1 MMDILRRF
9 RGYMG
14 SRSYLLPLSLIFSA
28 MSGLLSLVPYV
39 FIWLIARTLFSF
51 KVEIDYQLVVRYSI
65 WAVGMTI
72 GSFVCYFISGTLAHL
87 AAFRVEINMRRR
99 AMRSL
104 MNMPMGFFEGKSGG
118 RMRKVI
124 DENASETHTFIAH
137 ILPDLMGS
145 IVAPIVVLVMIFVFD
160 YRLGI
165 ACLIPIILA
174 FLIIVSMMDSKTNDF
189 QRRYLLALEEMSGE
203 AVEYVRGI
211 PVVKV
216 FQQTIYSFKR
226 FYNSIISYRELVTR
240 YTGRLR
246 ARMILYR
253 ILIHAIPYFLIPTSI
268 LIVYHEGDYSLTIA
282 DTLLY
287 LLLAPVLTTSIMKVM
302 NLQYTLFNAEQAISR
317 VEELTRSGEP
327 LMEVEDGIVP
337 KRFDLHFEGVSF
349 RYPGSTS
356 DVLQD
361 ISFHIPEGQIYA
373 LVGPSGS
380 GKTTISRLVP
390 RFWDPV
396 GGGIF
401 IGGIDVKN
409 IAKAELMREVAF
421 AFQDARLF
429 KTTLRENITYGSP
442 HATEAEIARVI
453 RLSRSEEIIQRLPQG
468 LMTPIGG
475 EKGVY
480 LSGGEQQRIALA
492 RALLKDAP
500 IVVLD
505 EATAFA
511 DPENEHLIQRAFSE
525 LVRGKTTLMIAHRL
539 TSIQHVDCILVL
551 DRGRI
556 VERGTHEELLA
567 QQGLYSRMWA
577 EYQKAISWSI

>member
-1 MMDILRRF
+1 
-9 RGYMG
+9 MG

-28 MSGLLSLVPYV
+28 MSGLLSLLPYV
-39 FIWLIARTLFSF
+39 FIWLIARVLFSF
-51 KVEIDYQLVVRYSI
+51 KVEIDYQLVVRYSL
-65 WAVGMTI
+65 WAVGTTL
-72 GSFVCYFISGTLAHL
+72 GSLLCYFISGMLAHL
-87 AAFRVEINMRRR
+87 AAFRVEVNMRHR

-124 DENASETHTFIAH
+124 DENASETHAFIAH
-137 ILPDLMGS
+137 VLPDLMGS
-145 IVAPIVVLVMIFVFD
+145 IVAPLVVLVMIFVFD

-165 ACLIPIILA
+165 ACIVPIILA
-174 FLIIVSMMDSKTNDF
+174 ILVIASMMDPRTNDF
-189 QRRYLLALEEMSGE
+189 QRRYLLALEEMSEE

-226 FYNSIISYRELVTR
+226 FHQSIISYRDLFTR

-246 ARMILYR
+246 ARMILYQMF
-253 ILIHAIPYFLIPTSI
+253 IHAIPYVLIPTAI
-268 LIVYHEGDYSLTIA
+268 LIVRHDGDYSQTIA

-302 NLQYTLFNAEQAISR
+302 NLQYTLFNAGEAITR
-317 VEELTRSGEP
+317 VEALTQSGTPLEEP
-327 LMEVEDGIVP
+327 EDSSIP
-337 KRFDLHFEGVSF
+337 QHFDLHFEGVSF
-349 RYPGSTS
+349 RYPGATS
-356 DVLQD
+356 DALQD
-361 ISFHIPEGQIYA
+361 ISFHVPEGKIYA

-380 GKTTISRLVP
+380 GKTTIARLVP
-390 RFWDPV
+390 RFWDPTA
-396 GGGIF
+396 GGVF

-409 IAKAELMREVAF
+409 IAKTELMREVSF

-429 KTTLRENITYGSP
+429 KTTLRENIIYGSP
-442 HATEAEIARVI
+442 HASEADIARVI
-453 RLSRSEEIIQRLPQG
+453 RLSQCEEIVQRLPQG

-475 EKGVY
+475 EHGIY

-511 DPENEHLIQRAFSE
+511 DPENEHLIQRALSE
-525 LVRGKTTLMIAHRL
+525 LMRGKTALMIAHRL
-539 TSIQHVDCILVL
+539 TSIRHVDCILVL
-551 DRGRI
+551 DHGRI
-556 VERGTHEELLA
+556 VERGTHDELLA
-567 QQGLYSRMWA
+567 QGGLYSQMWE
-577 EYQKAISWSI
+577 EYQQAISWNI

>member
-1 MMDILRRF
+1 
-9 RGYMG
+9 MG

-28 MSGLLSLVPYV
+28 MSGLLSLLPYV
-39 FIWLIARTLFSF
+39 FIWLIARVLFSF
-51 KVEIDYQLVVRYSI
+51 KVEIDYQLVVRYSL
-65 WAVGMTI
+65 WAVGTTL
-72 GSFVCYFISGTLAHL
+72 GSLLCYFISGMLAHL
-87 AAFRVEINMRRR
+87 AAFRVEVNMRHR

-124 DENASETHTFIAH
+124 DENASETHAFIAH
-137 ILPDLMGS
+137 VLPDLMGS
-145 IVAPIVVLVMIFVFD
+145 IVAPLVVLVMIFVFD

-165 ACLIPIILA
+165 ACIIPIILA
-174 FLIIVSMMDSKTNDF
+174 ILVIASMMDPRTNDF
-189 QRRYLLALEEMSGE
+189 QRRYLLALEEMSEE

-226 FYNSIISYRELVTR
+226 FHQSIISYRDLVTR

-246 ARMILYR
+246 ARMILYQMF
-253 ILIHAIPYFLIPTSI
+253 IHAIPYVLIPTAI
-268 LIVYHEGDYSLTIA
+268 LIVRHDGDYSQTIA

-302 NLQYTLFNAEQAISR
+302 NLQYTLFNAGEAITR
-317 VEELTRSGEP
+317 VEALTQSGTP
-327 LMEVEDGIVP
+327 LEESEDSSIP
-337 KRFDLHFEGVSF
+337 QHFDLHFEGVSF
-349 RYPGSTS
+349 RYPGATS
-356 DVLQD
+356 DALQD
-361 ISFHIPEGQIYA
+361 ISFHVPEGKIYA

-380 GKTTISRLVP
+380 GKTTIARLVP
-390 RFWDPV
+390 RFWDPTA
-396 GGGIF
+396 GGVF

-409 IAKAELMREVAF
+409 IAKTELMREVSF

-429 KTTLRENITYGSP
+429 KTTLRENIIYGSP
-442 HATEAEIARVI
+442 HASEADIARVI
-453 RLSRSEEIIQRLPQG
+453 RLSQCEEIVQRLPQG

-475 EKGVY
+475 EHGIY

-511 DPENEHLIQRAFSE
+511 DPENEHLIQRALSE
-525 LVRGKTTLMIAHRL
+525 LMRGKTALMIAHRL
-539 TSIQHVDCILVL
+539 TSIRHVDCILVL
-551 DRGRI
+551 DHGRI
-556 VERGTHEELLA
+556 VERGTHDELLA
-567 QQGLYSRMWA
+567 QGGLYSQMWE
-577 EYQKAISWSI
+577 EYQQAISWNI